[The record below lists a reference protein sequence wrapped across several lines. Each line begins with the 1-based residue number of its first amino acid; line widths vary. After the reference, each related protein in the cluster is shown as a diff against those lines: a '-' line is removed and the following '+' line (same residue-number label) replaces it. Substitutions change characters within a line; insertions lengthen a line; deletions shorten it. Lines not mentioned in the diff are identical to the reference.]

1 MAKLAFVYG
10 PMNSAKSARLLATNH
25 CYLEKGMKPLI
36 VKSTIDVRNG
46 RYNHGEWGKTT
57 SRAIPQGAEC
67 LFLDSG
73 RFSEMERFV
82 DLIYTD
88 VILVDEAQFLM
99 KDDVW
104 YLSDIVDEYD
114 LAVVSYGLKTNAE
127 GELFEGSAALLAM
140 ADELEECRGICK
152 CGRRA
157 THHIRLSGGTG
168 LVGEAGVESED
179 VKYESVCRRCF
190 KEFLRGGK

>member
-1 MAKLAFVYG
+1 MAKLSFVFG
-10 PMNSAKSARLLATNH
+10 SMNSAKSARLLATNH
-25 CYLEKGMKPLI
+25 CYIEKGMRPLI

-46 RYNHGEWGKTT
+46 RYSHGEWGKTT

-67 LFLDSG
+67 LFLESG
-73 RFSEMERFV
+73 RFNEMEQFA
-82 DLIYTD
+82 DLTEVD

-104 YLSDIVDEYD
+104 YLSDIVDEYEIPGIC
-114 LAVVSYGLKTNAE
+114 YGLKTNAE
-127 GELFEGSAALLAM
+127 GELFEGSSALLAM

-168 LVGEAGVESED
+168 LVGEAGVESEG

-190 KEFLRGGK
+190 KEFLRR